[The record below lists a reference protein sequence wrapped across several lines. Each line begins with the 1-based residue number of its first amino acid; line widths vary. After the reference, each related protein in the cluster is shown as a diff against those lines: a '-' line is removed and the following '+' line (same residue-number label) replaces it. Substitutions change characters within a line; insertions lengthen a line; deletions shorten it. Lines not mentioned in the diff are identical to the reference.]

1 MTEHPQQPLPAPDS
15 RHPDWTVEAASKTAT
30 TPWRVALRLV
40 LVTLLCGIFQA
51 LLPRYEIGAD
61 SLSPLSVVLGL
72 AVAAAATR
80 GRWTVPAVLLGVA
93 LADAFSGATL
103 RHGLIEMA
111 VIGAQATLAGW
122 LLRHDSD
129 PELLSLDTRPRLQ
142 RFLLIVAPLTAA
154 LGAVLHTA
162 MLAPGNS
169 APLTVLLIGG
179 AARLV
184 ADWTGIVVTAPV
196 LLSWLAQPPQ
206 AWRHRQRMLVPPV
219 VALSAMML
227 LGFTEVARRDEARLA
242 VRFER
247 EAAARQVRV
256 QAQMAGPLDA
266 LRALRG
272 ALAAGGGAINPTLF
286 DDLAKPWAEQR
297 PGIVSLGWFE
307 RAQKDTLRQPA
318 ARLLPAQP
326 ASDAAS
332 NAASASVTEQPPAM
346 ALRHAFGQRLG
357 ALAAL
362 GQADS
367 GGVNAMAVP
376 ALRQALQKA
385 LAANQ
390 VVVNTAMPLDDQG
403 RVGVMLTQALP
414 ATGAGAATV
423 AYALIDLDTL
433 VSKALPESD
442 EFVSACLTDGQ
453 ATGPLRRLAGPVNCD
468 SGTLAANDRAQSSRV
483 NFGDKRLNLVIT
495 QAAGADT
502 RLLSAVWLLALP
514 TVIGIA
520 MLSALMLALSGRLRR
535 IEDRVR
541 ERTLALQT
549 EMDGRRQAQRAQSES
564 EARFRTI
571 FDSVNI
577 GLTLLDMDG
586 RIAMANPA
594 FCKMTGY
601 AAPDLLHRP
610 LSDIRLPDVAEDD
623 GTAAALAGDQA
634 RRQRYL
640 TQDGRVLQ
648 VAASVHTLTDA
659 SGQAV
664 ATVGALQDLTD
675 MLRLRQAERERE
687 DAVAANRT
695 KTDFLAR
702 LSHELRAPLNAIV
715 GFAQVLSGT
724 EGSAA
729 DPVAQ
734 QRALAQIRQT
744 GWQLSDMVNDVLD
757 LARIEAGE
765 LHLSPQPVPLAD
777 LLNETLLLVEPIA
790 MRAQVALRLDLQD
803 PTLAVQADPV
813 RLRQV
818 LVNLLGNGIKYNRR
832 GGRVELR
839 VAPDAPGML
848 LLEVV
853 DDGIGM
859 SAVQL
864 SGLFTPFHRFGRH
877 EPQSDGLG
885 AHQGN
890 GIGLTL
896 SRHLVDLMGGEMM
909 VSSHPDEGST
919 FAIRLPR
926 AESAVLPVS
935 APSRQASPGG
945 GGTGAGG
952 SVGSS
957 VGSSFGNIGP
967 AVSIGRVVYIAAQAS
982 DVQPVRDSLQQRPGV
997 DLHSALSAREGLLAA
1012 AEADLVIIDLHLADT
1027 PGLDVLRALKADPR
1041 THGTPV
1047 IMVSGD
1053 TLPERIDE
1061 CFDLG
1066 ALNYL
1071 SKPIDPLQL
1080 LRAVDEG
1087 LQG

>member
-1 MTEHPQQPLPAPDS
+1 MTEHPQQPLPIPDS
-15 RHPDWTVEAASKTAT
+15 RSPDRTVDAAAAQALPAPR
-30 TPWRVALRLV
+30 PWRVVLRLV
-40 LVTLLCGIFQA
+40 LVALLCGIFQA

-61 SLSPLSVVLGL
+61 SLGPLSVVLGL

-80 GRWTVPAVLLGVA
+80 GRWTVPAALLGVA
-93 LADAFSGATL
+93 LADAFIGTTL
-103 RHGLIEMA
+103 RHGLIEIA

-142 RFLLIVAPLTAA
+142 RFLLLVAPLTAG
-154 LGAVLHTA
+154 LGTVLHTA
-162 MLAPGNS
+162 VLAPGH
-169 APLTVLLIGG
+169 AEPLAVLLIGS

-196 LLSWLAQPPQ
+196 LLTWLAQPPQ

-227 LGFTEVARRDEARLA
+227 FGFTEVARRDEARLA

-247 EAAARQVRV
+247 EAAARQIRV

-272 ALAAGGGAINPTLF
+272 ALAAGGGALSPTLF

-307 RAQKDTLRQPA
+307 RVQKDTLRQPA
-318 ARLLPAQP
+318 AKLLPAP
-326 ASDAAS
+326 PTSDGS
-332 NAASASVTEQPPAM
+332 SAPSAEQPPAM

-362 GQADS
+362 GQIDS

-376 ALRQALQKA
+376 ALRQALQRA

-414 ATGAGAATV
+414 ATGAGATTV

-433 VSKALPESD
+433 VSKALPEGD

-453 ATGPLRRLAGPVNCD
+453 AAGPLRRLAGPTHCD
-468 SGTLAANDRAQSSRV
+468 TGTLAANDRAQSSRV

-549 EMDGRRQAQRAQSES
+549 EMDERRQAQRAQSES

-640 TQDGRVLQ
+640 THDGRVLQ
-648 VAASVHTLTDA
+648 VAASIHTLTDA

-687 DAVAANRT
+687 TAVAANRT

-724 EGSAA
+724 EGSPA
-729 DPVAQ
+729 DPIAQ

-765 LHLSPQPVPLAD
+765 LQLSPQPVPLAD
-777 LLNETLLLVEPIA
+777 LLQETLLLVEPIA

-848 LLEVV
+848 LLEVL

-890 GIGLTL
+890 GIGLAL
-896 SRHLVDLMGGEMM
+896 SRHLVDLMGGEMT

-926 AESAVLPVS
+926 AESAVLPIS
-935 APSRQASPGG
+935 TPSRQASPGG
-945 GGTGAGG
+945 GTGVGG

-957 VGSSFGNIGP
+957 VGNIGP
-967 AVSIGRVVYIAAQAS
+967 AVSIGRVVYIADQAS
-982 DVQPVRDSLQQRPGV
+982 DVQPVRDILQQRPGV

-1012 AEADLVIIDLHLADT
+1012 AEADLLIIDLHLSDT
-1027 PGLDVLRALKADPR
+1027 PGLDVLRALKADPHSR
-1041 THGTPV
+1041 STPV
-1047 IMVSGD
+1047 IMVSAD

-1071 SKPIDPLQL
+1071 TKPIDPQQL
-1080 LRAVDEG
+1080 LRAVDDG